1 MNGKTAPLWPKILA
15 VVCSIALAAGYVGWR
30 KHQADKAAEQA
41 AKQAEAVKE
50 LHLMVG
56 SKSPGRDVITSLE
69 SLGED
74 VIIIDDPSDLEEL
87 GMDRTLMS
95 SSKSGPAITLDD
107 DQIQELLRQA
117 QEAGNLEGSPE
128 VGETPRT
135 LMPSSKVISGL
146 FKPEAEP
153 ETEPEEEDKEEP

>member
-1 MNGKTAPLWPKILA
+1 MKGKAALLWPKILA
-15 VVCSIALAAGYVGWR
+15 VVCSIALGAGYVGWR

-41 AKQAEAVKE
+41 AKQAEAIKE

-56 SKSPGRDVITSLE
+56 SKSPGGDLIPSLKDLNLDLDFADPPE
-69 SLGED
+69 ED
-74 VIIIDDPSDLEEL
+74 PASVE
-87 GMDRTLMS
+87 RALMS